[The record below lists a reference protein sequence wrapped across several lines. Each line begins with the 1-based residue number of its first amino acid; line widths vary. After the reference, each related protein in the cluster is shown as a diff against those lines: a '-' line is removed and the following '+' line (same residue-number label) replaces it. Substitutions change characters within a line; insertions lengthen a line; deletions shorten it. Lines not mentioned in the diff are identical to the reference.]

1 MNIEKKQKAHEQP
14 KQKEEQQE
22 TIDTE
27 LKDQLSFKP
36 RKSSISIKEKNGPN
50 LRLKK
55 HKKPKKLPPAS
66 PSKIEYYNT
75 KKMNSPQYTDSN
87 NSEDEG
93 LEDYKIDGYHPVH
106 VGEILL
112 DRYVIMQKLGYGH
125 FSTAW
130 LALDNNN
137 GNYVAIKVQKSD
149 ERYIQGAYDEIEILQ
164 ALAKKNFDKEWIN
177 SLREYY
183 KDDEEKLKE
192 LETVEHTQV
201 VQLLNSFIHNGQN
214 GKHFC
219 MVFEVM
225 GVTLLEII
233 KRYNYKGIP
242 LPLVRIITKQILI
255 GLDFL
260 HRICHIIHT
269 DLKPENVLVCL
280 TNDELRNIQET
291 GTYILD
297 TGNNK
302 DSKTTT
308 TNNSIDEKETT
319 MNCTTPETDFFDEDM
334 NMSISIDM
342 KTNFQGTGK
351 TLRKKK
357 QKYKKKQ
364 MKKLEKYGLSKSE
377 IQMKMN
383 EVMEE
388 INEERKKK
396 ESEIDINNYDL
407 EDLIERPRLGSVPKV
422 NLDLFSHE
430 KKDKEKEQKSK
441 NLKKKVNE
449 DYSEESEESDE
460 DLMDFYEKSQPHF
473 DINLLE
479 YSKTLQGYIK
489 ERNKILHDEN
499 YRRFALT
506 RNDALSKA
514 KTDEEKIAIYRKLN
528 EEYGSRGKEIDPSIE
543 VKICDIGNACWF
555 NYHFSTIIQTR
566 QYRSPE
572 VLIGVNYNETS
583 DIWSLACIVF
593 ELVTGDFLFQPEK
606 GETFTK
612 NDDHVARF
620 MQVLGK
626 MPKNF
631 AKRGE
636 YYNKFF
642 TKEGKMRRIKEI
654 KYIPLKEILVKKYH
668 FKEKEAQA
676 LTDFLLPMLEFYP
689 ERRASARELLR
700 HPWLSMPPN
709 YDYLMS
715 EAEIFKMNMKENLLG
730 INQENEIKDPKMEL
744 NKDRDVYSSDS
755 ELNEADCEDNNIKP
769 KIPSEGEDDDDTQ
782 LGDGNPDKINIPNYN
797 NSFCMYGQFVD
808 LTSLDQPNPQ
818 FDKLI
823 DYDL

>member
-1 MNIEKKQKAHEQP
+1 
-14 KQKEEQQE
+14 
-22 TIDTE
+22 
-27 LKDQLSFKP
+27 
-36 RKSSISIKEKNGPN
+36 
-50 LRLKK
+50 
-55 HKKPKKLPPAS
+55 
-66 PSKIEYYNT
+66 
-75 KKMNSPQYTDSN
+75 MNSSKYTDSN
-87 NSEDEG
+87 YSEDEG

-137 GNYVAIKVQKSD
+137 GNYVAIKIQKSD

-164 ALAKKNFDKEWIN
+164 ALAKKNFDKEWIE
-177 SLREYY
+177 SLKEYY
-183 KDDEEKLKE
+183 KDDKEKLKE
-192 LETVEHTQV
+192 LTTVEHTQV

-269 DLKPENVLVCL
+269 DMKPENVLVCL
-280 TNDELRNIQET
+280 TQDELRNIQET
-291 GTYILD
+291 GTYVLD
-297 TGNNK
+297 TGNNNIN
-302 DSKTTT
+302 SA
-308 TNNSIDEKETT
+308 NNSHIISDEEKNKEKDKEKIIETNTNEFTLDENNNMEITIDKELG
-319 MNCTTPETDFFDEDM
+319 FKA
-334 NMSISIDM
+334 I
-342 KTNFQGTGK
+342 GK
-351 TLRKKK
+351 KARKKR
-357 QKYKKKQ
+357 QKYKKK
-364 MKKLEKYGLSKSE
+364 KKKLLEKYGLSNAE
-377 IQMKMN
+377 IEEKMN
-383 EVMEE
+383 KVMDD
-388 INEERKKK
+388 INEEIEK
-396 ESEIDINNYDL
+396 EQIELNIKNYDI
-407 EDLIERPRLGSVPKV
+407 EDLIERPRVASVPKV
-422 NLDLFSHE
+422 NLELNSR
-430 KKDKEKEQKSK
+430 KKSNEIKPKKN
-441 NLKKKVNE
+441 NLKLT
-449 DYSEESEESDE
+449 EENSEESDE
-460 DLMDFYEKSQPHF
+460 PKDDDYDEDELREFLESTLPRY

-479 YSKTLQGYIK
+479 YSKSIQAYIK
-489 ERNKILHDEN
+489 ERNRILHDEN
-499 YRRFALT
+499 YRRFAIT

-514 KTDEEKIAIYRKLN
+514 KSDKEQIEVYKKLSDEYN
-528 EEYGSRGKEIDPSIE
+528 SRGKEIDPSIE

-612 NDDHVARF
+612 NDDHVAKF
-620 MQVLGK
+620 IQTLGK

-642 TKEGKMRRIKEI
+642 TKEGKMRRVKEIKHIGIKEI
-654 KYIPLKEILVKKYH
+654 LIKKYH
-668 FKEKEAQA
+668 FKEFEAQA
-676 LTDFLLPMLEFYP
+676 LSDFLLPMLEFYP
-689 ERRASARELLR
+689 ERRASARDLLR

-715 EAEIFKMNMKENLLG
+715 ETEIFRMNMKENLLG
-730 INQENEIKDPKMEL
+730 ISEYTTKDKKEVDD
-744 NKDRDVYSSDS
+744 NRDVYSSDS
-755 ELNEADCEDNNIKP
+755 ELNEADCEDNDKNAKVQNDNDN
-769 KIPSEGEDDDDTQ
+769 DDEIQ
-782 LGDGNPDKINIPNYN
+782 LGDTNPDKINIPNYN

-818 FDKLI
+818 FDKII
-823 DYDL
+823 DKDLL

>member
-1 MNIEKKQKAHEQP
+1 
-14 KQKEEQQE
+14 
-22 TIDTE
+22 
-27 LKDQLSFKP
+27 
-36 RKSSISIKEKNGPN
+36 
-50 LRLKK
+50 
-55 HKKPKKLPPAS
+55 
-66 PSKIEYYNT
+66 
-75 KKMNSPQYTDSN
+75 MNSSKYTDSN
-87 NSEDEG
+87 YSEDEG

-137 GNYVAIKVQKSD
+137 GNYVAIKLQKSD

-164 ALAKKNFDKEWIN
+164 ALAKKNFDREWIS

-280 TNDELRNIQET
+280 TQDELRNIQET
-291 GTYILD
+291 GTYVLD
-297 TGNNK
+297 TGNNNQNSEENSRNISENKK
-302 DSKTTT
+302 DK
-308 TNNSIDEKETT
+308 EKEKEITNFEIKEKKIKEEEKESNIESSTT
-319 MNCTTPETDFFDEDM
+319 ELTLDENN
-334 NMSISIDM
+334 NMSIFID
-342 KTNFQGTGK
+342 KEVDLKGVGK
-351 TLRKKK
+351 KARKKR
-357 QKYKKKQ
+357 QRYKKK
-364 MKKLEKYGLSKSE
+364 KKKMLEKYGLSNVE
-377 IQMKMN
+377 IEDKMT
-383 EVMEE
+383 EV
-388 INEERKKK
+388 IN
-396 ESEIDINNYDL
+396 DINLEMEKEQFEENVKNFDL
-407 EDLIERPRLGSVPKV
+407 DDIIERPRIASVPKV
-422 NLDLFSHE
+422 NLNLYSHE
-430 KKDKEKEQKSK
+430 KNKRQKSEE
-441 NLKKKVNE
+441 N
-449 DYSEESEESDE
+449 SEESEEIKYDDDE
-460 DLMDFYEKSQPHF
+460 NNDIIPF

-479 YSKTLQGYIK
+479 YSKSIQGYIK
-489 ERNKILHDEN
+489 ERNRILHDET
-499 YRRFALT
+499 YRRFAIT
-506 RNDALSKA
+506 RNEALSKA
-514 KTDEEKIAIYRKLN
+514 KTDDEKIEVYKKFNN
-528 EEYGSRGKEIDPSIE
+528 EYNTRGKEIDPSIE

-555 NYHFSTIIQTR
+555 DYHFSTIIQTR

-606 GETFTK
+606 GDTFTK
-612 NDDHVARF
+612 NDDHVAKF
-620 MQVLGK
+620 IYTLGK

-642 TKEGKMRRIKEI
+642 TKEGKLRRIKNRKFI
-654 KYIPLKEILVKKYH
+654 GLKDILVKKYH
-668 FKEKEAQA
+668 FKEFEAQA
-676 LTDFLLPMLEFYP
+676 LTDFLLPMLEYYP

-700 HPWLSMPPN
+700 HPWLTMPPN
-709 YDYLMS
+709 YDYRMS
-715 EAEIFKMNMKENLLG
+715 DTEIFKMNMRENLLG
-730 INQENEIKDPKMEL
+730 NYYDIDERKKDKEND
-744 NKDRDVYSSDS
+744 DRDVYSSDS
-755 ELNEADCEDNNIKP
+755 ELNEADCEDNDKKA
-769 KIPSEGEDDDDTQ
+769 KIQDDEDDDTQ
-782 LGDGNPDKINIPNYN
+782 LGDNNPDKINIPNYN

-818 FDKLI
+818 FDKII
-823 DYDL
+823 DKDLL

>member
-1 MNIEKKQKAHEQP
+1 
-14 KQKEEQQE
+14 
-22 TIDTE
+22 
-27 LKDQLSFKP
+27 
-36 RKSSISIKEKNGPN
+36 
-50 LRLKK
+50 
-55 HKKPKKLPPAS
+55 
-66 PSKIEYYNT
+66 
-75 KKMNSPQYTDSN
+75 MNSPQYTDSN
-87 NSEDEG
+87 YSEDEG

-183 KDDEEKLKE
+183 KDDKEKLNE

-201 VQLLNSFIHNGQN
+201 VQLLNCFIHNGQN

-280 TNDELRNIQET
+280 TQDELRNIQET
-291 GTYILD
+291 GTYVLD

-302 DSKTTT
+302 DSKSVSS
-308 TNNSIDEKETT
+308 NNSEDEKEKTK
-319 MNCTTPETDFFDEDM
+319 NVIDESSFFDEDM

-342 KTNFQGTGK
+342 KTNFKETGK
-351 TLRKKK
+351 KLRKKK
-357 QKYKKKQ
+357 QKFKKKQ

-377 IQMKMN
+377 IQVKMN
-383 EVMEE
+383 EVMTE

-396 ESEIDINNYDL
+396 ENEIDINNYDL
-407 EDLIERPRLGSVPKV
+407 EDLIERPRVASVPKV

-430 KKDKEKEQKSK
+430 KNEKEKKSK
-441 NLKKKVNE
+441 KLKKKLSEE
-449 DYSEESEESDE
+449 DSEESEESDE
-460 DLMDFYEKSQPHF
+460 DIMDFYENTQPHF

-489 ERNKILHDEN
+489 ERNRILHDEN

-612 NDDHVARF
+612 NDDHVAKF
-620 MQVLGK
+620 MQTLGK

-654 KYIPLKEILVKKYH
+654 KFIPLKEILVKKYH
-668 FKEKEAQA
+668 FKENEAQA
-676 LTDFLLPMLEFYP
+676 LTDFLLPMLEYYP

-700 HPWLSMPPN
+700 HPWLTMPPN

-715 EAEIFKMNMKENLLG
+715 EAEIFRMNMKENLLG
-730 INQENEIKDPKMEL
+730 KTKENEIKDPRMEL

-755 ELNEADCEDNNIKP
+755 ELNEADCEDNNIKT
-769 KIPSEGEDDDDTQ
+769 KIPSDNEDDDDIQ

-818 FDKLI
+818 FDKII
-823 DYDL
+823 DKDLL

>member
-1 MNIEKKQKAHEQP
+1 
-14 KQKEEQQE
+14 
-22 TIDTE
+22 
-27 LKDQLSFKP
+27 
-36 RKSSISIKEKNGPN
+36 
-50 LRLKK
+50 
-55 HKKPKKLPPAS
+55 
-66 PSKIEYYNT
+66 
-75 KKMNSPQYTDSN
+75 MNSSKYTDSN
-87 NSEDEG
+87 YSEDEG

-112 DRYVIMQKLGYGH
+112 DRYIIMQKLGYGH

-164 ALAKKNFDKEWIN
+164 SLAKKNFDKEWIR
-177 SLREYY
+177 SLKEYY
-183 KDDEEKLKE
+183 KDDKEKLSE

-280 TNDELRNIQET
+280 TQDELRNIQET
-291 GTYILD
+291 GTYVLD
-297 TGNNK
+297 TGNNNQNSEENSRNISENKK
-302 DSKTTT
+302 DK
-308 TNNSIDEKETT
+308 EKEKEITNFEIKEKKIKEEEKESNIESSTT
-319 MNCTTPETDFFDEDM
+319 ELTLDENN
-334 NMSISIDM
+334 NMSIFID
-342 KTNFQGTGK
+342 KEVDLKGVGK
-351 TLRKKK
+351 KARKKR
-357 QKYKKKQ
+357 QRYKKK
-364 MKKLEKYGLSKSE
+364 KKKMLEKYGLSNVE
-377 IQMKMN
+377 IEDKMT
-383 EVMEE
+383 EV
-388 INEERKKK
+388 IN
-396 ESEIDINNYDL
+396 DINLEMEKEQFEENVKNFDL
-407 EDLIERPRLGSVPKV
+407 DDIIERPRIASVPKV
-422 NLDLFSHE
+422 NLNLYSHE
-430 KKDKEKEQKSK
+430 KNKRQKSEE
-441 NLKKKVNE
+441 N
-449 DYSEESEESDE
+449 SEESEEIKYDDDE
-460 DLMDFYEKSQPHF
+460 NNDIIPF

-479 YSKTLQGYIK
+479 YSKSIQGYIK
-489 ERNKILHDEN
+489 ERNRILHDET
-499 YRRFALT
+499 YRRFAIT
-506 RNDALSKA
+506 RNEALSKA
-514 KTDEEKIAIYRKLN
+514 KTDDEKIEVYKKFNN
-528 EEYGSRGKEIDPSIE
+528 EYNTRGKEIDTSIE

-555 NYHFSTIIQTR
+555 DYHFSTIIQTR

-606 GETFTK
+606 GDTFTK
-612 NDDHVARF
+612 NDDHVAKF
-620 MQVLGK
+620 IYTLGK

-642 TKEGKMRRIKEI
+642 TKEGKLRRIKNRKFI
-654 KYIPLKEILVKKYH
+654 GLKDILVKKYH
-668 FKEKEAQA
+668 FKEFEAQA
-676 LTDFLLPMLEFYP
+676 LTYFLLPMLEYYP

-700 HPWLSMPPN
+700 HPWLTMPPN
-709 YDYLMS
+709 YDYRMS
-715 EAEIFKMNMKENLLG
+715 DTEIFKMNMRENLLG
-730 INQENEIKDPKMEL
+730 NYYDIDERKKDKEND
-744 NKDRDVYSSDS
+744 DRDVYSSDS
-755 ELNEADCEDNNIKP
+755 ELNEADCEDNDKKA
-769 KIPSEGEDDDDTQ
+769 KIQDDEDDDTQ
-782 LGDGNPDKINIPNYN
+782 LGDNNPDKINIPNYN

-818 FDKLI
+818 FDKII
-823 DYDL
+823 DKDLL